1 MVTVPIHKD
10 ILAYEPKVAF
20 ILTQRTLVFTG
31 VALAVA
37 LLVGWVTLGVMG
49 LGTDVAIYPIM
60 LVTLPIWFVGYCR
73 PYKMKPE
80 DLAPFWLR
88 SMFTDQRLPYVSS
101 PNLAARLPISQV
113 DAKIRSERYHNAV
126 PQVQEHYA
134 KLKRKRGIEGYDP
147 RADVLGE
154 WSR

>member
-20 ILTQRTLVFTG
+20 ILTQRTLTFTA
-31 VALAVA
+31 VALAA
-37 LLVGWVTLGVMG
+37 AILVGWVTLGPMG

-60 LVTLPIWFVGYCR
+60 LVTLPIWFFGYCR

-80 DLAPFWLR
+80 ELAPLWLR
-88 SMFTDQRLPYVSS
+88 STFTSQQLAYVST
-101 PNLAARLPISQV
+101 PNLASRLPVDQV
-113 DAKIRSERYHNAV
+113 DAKTRSERYCNAV
-126 PQVQEHYA
+126 PQVQRHYA

-147 RADVLGE
+147 REVLRAE
-154 WSR
+154 